1 MKARVEREWERGC
14 AYGRSPGGRRRRRYS
29 RGGMEIGGRRAA
41 DELERRAGV
50 EEGEGTEGEVD

>member
-1 MKARVEREWERGC
+1 
-14 AYGRSPGGRRRRRYS
+14 
-29 RGGMEIGGRRAA
+29 MEIDGRRAA